1 MSVNIKAQFSSDERP
16 RNGLENIAKQLVDD
30 PLTPVWIVARAF
42 CPRTSVNNLEGGAI
56 TPVVQLDLIEP
67 MLSTADEAKAK
78 ALLDRNYKARNGHL
92 PPETLLGEPE
102 ANPDELEQDELPLG
116 EGDADVDGPI

>member
-1 MSVNIKAQFSSDERP
+1 VSVNIKAQFAAKERP

-67 MLSTADEAKAK
+67 MLTTADEAKAK

-102 ANPDELEQDELPLG
+102 PADDDELEQDPLPLDG
-116 EGDADVDGPI
+116 DDEGDGPI